1 MLLDFNP
8 DNSQNFMF
16 ERNLQNHLCAS
27 WYLLLP
33 STILLNGGNMIT
45 YYLHL
50 FCFHLMCSQERKE
63 LDEGKPKIVHV
74 QGAEA

>member
-1 MLLDFNP
+1 
-8 DNSQNFMF
+8 
-16 ERNLQNHLCAS
+16 
-27 WYLLLP
+27 
-33 STILLNGGNMIT
+33 MIT

>member
-1 MLLDFNP
+1 
-8 DNSQNFMF
+8 
-16 ERNLQNHLCAS
+16 
-27 WYLLLP
+27 
-33 STILLNGGNMIT
+33 MIT

-63 LDEGKPKIVHV
+63 LDEGKPKTVHV